1 MPEDQNS
8 TRKTLGI
15 VINVKVVKKSCILP
29 AIILI
34 PVRIAIFP
42 ERKNI
47 KRKQESSRW
56 KDSGFFFF
64 FFK

>member
-1 MPEDQNS
+1 MPEDQS
-8 TRKTLGI
+8 SARKTLGI
-15 VINVKVVKKSCILP
+15 VINVEVVKKSCIFP

-34 PVRIAIFP
+34 PVRVAIFP

-56 KDSGFFFF
+56 KDFFCFCFF
-64 FFK
+64 LK